1 MKQALLN
8 LEVFDLGQMDAQ
20 GPLLDRFQAEKLR
33 EQAYEQGYAAGWQD
47 ALEHMRNEDELR
59 NIAAQEAL
67 QAICFSY
74 NEAHQAL
81 VGSFLALTHAMLEKL
96 LPEAAHLALP
106 AFLSAELASVVA
118 QNTHAEIQLV
128 CAPCARDR
136 LAEVVASCT
145 QIKIEL
151 IEEPSFSESQLSLRL
166 DSQEREI
173 DLSGLLQRMREMFA
187 QHHSKYIEQETAY
200 GRA

>member
-1 MKQALLN
+1 MKQAMLK
-8 LEVFDLGQMDAQ
+8 LEVFDLGHLDAQ
-20 GPLLDRFQAEKLR
+20 SPLLDRFQAEKLR
-33 EQAYEQGYAAGWQD
+33 ENAYEQGYAAGWQD

-67 QAICFSY
+67 QAIGFSY

-81 VGSFLALTHAMLEKL
+81 VGSFLALIQAMLEKL

-106 AFLSAELASVVA
+106 VFLSAELEALVA
-118 QNTHAEIQLV
+118 QNTRAEVQLI
-128 CAPCARDR
+128 CAPGARDR
-136 LAEVVASCT
+136 LAELVASCA

-151 IEEPSFSESQLSLRL
+151 VEEPSFSESQLLLRL

-173 DLSGLLQRMREMFA
+173 DLSGLLHKMREIFA
-187 QHHSKYIEQETAY
+187 QHHGTYVSVF
-200 GRA
+200 

>member
-1 MKQALLN
+1 MKQAMLN
-8 LEVFDLGQMDAQ
+8 LEVFDLGHADAEA
-20 GPLLDRFQAEKLR
+20 PLLDRFQAEKLR
-33 EQAYEQGYAAGWQD
+33 EQAYEEGYAAGWQD
-47 ALEHMRNEDELR
+47 ALEQMRNEDELR
-59 NIAAQEAL
+59 TIAAQEAL
-67 QAICFSY
+67 QAIGFSY

-106 AFLSAELASVVA
+106 AFVSAELEAVVA
-118 QNTHAEIQLV
+118 QNTRADVQLV
-128 CAPCARDR
+128 CAPGARER

-151 IEEPSFSESQLSLRL
+151 VEEPSFSESQLSLRL
-166 DSQEREI
+166 DSQERDI
-173 DLSGLLQRMREMFA
+173 DLSGLLHKMREMFA
-187 QHHSKYIEQETAY
+187 QHYGTNIEQETAY